1 MTDQNDDRSGTG
13 SDEVLKALDELEA
26 VLRENAESERLLS
39 KRIAEVRLARRT
51 GGSGRPSSATRTS
64 PGTVQLV
71 STILR
76 RQSEASGYLRRSLVV
91 ALRAEGQSIPSI
103 AHLFGVTHQRVSNL
117 LRRVA
122 QGNAAAAAAATG
134 DSDLGGS
141 GAPRRSTASASVMT
155 AATMSAT
162 GRQRLDHAHHL
173 TGRQHADVGASLD
186 QRGLRHDR
194 RVGRHD
200 DLGPR
205 ELVALLHGAPLAQ
218 QRGRALAPVSW
229 RKR

>member
-1 MTDQNDDRSGTG
+1 MPEQIDERRGAASDD
-13 SDEVLKALDELEA
+13 VLKALKELEG

-39 KRIAEVRLARRT
+39 KRIADVRQAREN
-51 GGSGRPSSATRTS
+51 GREWKAILGDEDE

-122 QGNAAAAAAATG
+122 QGNAEANT
-134 DSDLGGS
+134 D
-141 GAPRRSTASASVMT
+141 
-155 AATMSAT
+155 
-162 GRQRLDHAHHL
+162 
-173 TGRQHADVGASLD
+173 
-186 QRGLRHDR
+186 
-194 RVGRHD
+194 
-200 DLGPR
+200 
-205 ELVALLHGAPLAQ
+205 
-218 QRGRALAPVSW
+218 
-229 RKR
+229 

>member
-1 MTDQNDDRSGTG
+1 MLATDASELRHDQGQRKGADISMPDQIDDRSGTG
-13 SDEVLKALDELEA
+13 SDEVLQALDELES

-39 KRIAEVRLARRT
+39 RRIAEVRLARQN
-51 GGSGRPSSATRTS
+51 GREWKAILGDEDE

-122 QGNAAAAAAATG
+122 QGNAAAAG
-134 DSDLGGS
+134 DND
-141 GAPRRSTASASVMT
+141 
-155 AATMSAT
+155 
-162 GRQRLDHAHHL
+162 
-173 TGRQHADVGASLD
+173 
-186 QRGLRHDR
+186 
-194 RVGRHD
+194 
-200 DLGPR
+200 
-205 ELVALLHGAPLAQ
+205 
-218 QRGRALAPVSW
+218 
-229 RKR
+229 

>member
-1 MTDQNDDRSGTG
+1 MLATDATELRQEEERRRGAGSAMPDQNDDRSGTG
-13 SDEVLKALDELEA
+13 SDEVLNALDELES

-39 KRIAEVRLARRT
+39 QRIAEVRLARQN
-51 GGSGRPSSATRTS
+51 GREWKAILGDEDD

-122 QGNAAAAAAATG
+122 QGAAAASEG
-134 DSDLGGS
+134 EG
-141 GAPRRSTASASVMT
+141 V
-155 AATMSAT
+155 
-162 GRQRLDHAHHL
+162 
-173 TGRQHADVGASLD
+173 
-186 QRGLRHDR
+186 
-194 RVGRHD
+194 
-200 DLGPR
+200 
-205 ELVALLHGAPLAQ
+205 
-218 QRGRALAPVSW
+218 
-229 RKR
+229 

>member
-1 MTDQNDDRSGTG
+1 MLATDAAELRQAEEQRKGARSAMPDQSDDRSGTG
-13 SDEVLKALDELEA
+13 SDEVLQALAELES

-39 KRIAEVRLARRT
+39 QRISEVRMARNN
-51 GGSGRPSSATRTS
+51 GREWKAILGDEDE

-122 QGNAAAAAAATG
+122 QGHTSAGSDG
-134 DSDLGGS
+134 D
-141 GAPRRSTASASVMT
+141 
-155 AATMSAT
+155 
-162 GRQRLDHAHHL
+162 
-173 TGRQHADVGASLD
+173 
-186 QRGLRHDR
+186 
-194 RVGRHD
+194 
-200 DLGPR
+200 
-205 ELVALLHGAPLAQ
+205 
-218 QRGRALAPVSW
+218 
-229 RKR
+229 

>member
-1 MTDQNDDRSGTG
+1 MLATDATESRRQQEQRKGAGSSMPDQTDGRSGTG
-13 SDEVLKALDELEA
+13 SDEVLIALGELET

-39 KRIAEVRLARRT
+39 QRIAEVRLARQN
-51 GGSGRPSSATRTS
+51 GREWKAILGDEDD

-122 QGNAAAAAAATG
+122 QGNAAAAN
-134 DSDLGGS
+134 SE
-141 GAPRRSTASASVMT
+141 
-155 AATMSAT
+155 
-162 GRQRLDHAHHL
+162 
-173 TGRQHADVGASLD
+173 AD
-186 QRGLRHDR
+186 
-194 RVGRHD
+194 
-200 DLGPR
+200 
-205 ELVALLHGAPLAQ
+205 
-218 QRGRALAPVSW
+218 
-229 RKR
+229 